1 MFTDIVQKRL
11 NHSSVS
17 HINRNPPKK
26 SPINTVDVSAMN
38 GTVFFT
44 SRTLAIPLNR
54 PVCVLLLD
62 LCSHQENWNV
72 RYYSNHTFDT
82 NSRTKD
88 TLKIALIT
96 NHTDKTDKS
105 SEMVCPNVLLFVLF
119 ICFRFA
125 LSHSLFLSFPLSQMM
140 CLLF

>member
-1 MFTDIVQKRL
+1 MERF
-11 NHSSVS
+11 
-17 HINRNPPKK
+17 
-26 SPINTVDVSAMN
+26 
-38 GTVFFT
+38 FFT

-105 SEMVCPNVLLFVLF
+105 SEMVCSNVLLFVLF
-119 ICFRFA
+119 ICFRFV
-125 LSHSLFLSFPLSQMM
+125 LSHSLSLFPTLTNDVSAILKFLAQ
-140 CLLF
+140 LLDNATFIMNLITKLTLLTDLE